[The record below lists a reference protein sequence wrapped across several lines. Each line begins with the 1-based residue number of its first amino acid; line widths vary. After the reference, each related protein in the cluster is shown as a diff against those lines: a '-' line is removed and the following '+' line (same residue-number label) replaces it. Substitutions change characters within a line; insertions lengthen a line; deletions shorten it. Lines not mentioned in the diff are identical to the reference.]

1 MSNQPDPDGLR
12 PQIHATWNAV
22 AGGWAQNIDHIEER
36 GAGVTVVM
44 LSGLSLGP
52 GDRILELACGT
63 GAVGLSAAREVG
75 AGGMVTLS
83 DVAPDMAAIAAERAT
98 ELGLTNVA
106 TAVLDIEQIEMPDE
120 TYDAVLC
127 REGLMFAV
135 DPARAL
141 GEVRRVLKPAG
152 RVSVAVWAERDR
164 NPWLGV
170 LFDAVS
176 AELGFAVPPPGIPG
190 PFSLSE
196 PGRLRELFDDAGFL
210 DIDVVE
216 VDNPL
221 RARDFDSWWAR
232 VSAMAGPLAK
242 VLESLPPET
251 IGSLITRLRGLVGP
265 YGDGAGLDLPGVTMV
280 VTARRG

>member
-1 MSNQPDPDGLR
+1 MSNQPEPDGLR
-12 PQIHATWNAV
+12 PRIHAMWNAV

-44 LSGLSLGP
+44 LSGLSLGS

-63 GAVGLSAAREVG
+63 GAAGLSAARAVG
-75 AGGMVTLS
+75 AEGMVTLS
-83 DVAPDMAAIAAERAT
+83 DVAPDMAAIAADRAT
-98 ELGLTNVA
+98 ELGLANVA

-152 RVSVAVWAERDR
+152 RVSVAVWAERER

-170 LFDAVS
+170 LFDALS
-176 AELGFAVPPPGIPG
+176 AELGFVVPPPGIPG

-196 PGRLRELFDDAGFL
+196 PGHLRELFDDAGFL
-210 DIDVVE
+210 DIDIVE

-221 RARDFDSWWAR
+221 RAPDFDSWWAR

-251 IGSLITRLRGLVGP
+251 LGSLITRLRDLVGP
-265 YGDGAGLDLPGVTMV
+265 YRDGAGLALPGVAVV